1 MRRLAIFLVI
11 LVVVYLVSQASKK
24 KDVRSPL
31 RKRFSETLTI
41 IVWVMLVAYVLSFLY
56 WLYTQVFK

>member
-1 MRRLAIFLVI
+1 MRRWAILLVI

-41 IVWVMLVAYVLSFLY
+41 IVWVMLVAYVLSFIY
-56 WLYTQVFK
+56 WFYIQIFK

>member
-11 LVVVYLVSQASKK
+11 LVVVYLVSQARKK

>member
-11 LVVVYLVSQASKK
+11 LVIVYLVSQASKIK
-24 KDVRSPL
+24 GVRSPL
-31 RKRFSETLTI
+31 RKRFNETLTI

-56 WLYTQVFK
+56 WFYTQIFK

>member
-41 IVWVMLVAYVLSFLY
+41 IVWVMLVAYVLSFFY
-56 WLYTQVFK
+56 WLYTQIFK